1 MSLNIFR
8 WDIWI
13 PWRIDFLAAPRQHIS
28 FADRSSPSYSSTGP
42 TATGVVA
49 SAEPG
54 RLRFIGWS
62 SSFSRLGASSRVM
75 AALCWCGCG
84 VYLVNMVPSSLP
96 SRLSTMASR
105 LVGVNSWRLFCPL
118 RLGFVGVVRRWWW
131 LPFVIWSSRL
141 LSVTLV
147 CRCRRNSRE
156 LFFRGWDLGSM
167 NIPTVTASM
176 FSPQWR

>member
-118 RLGFVGVVRRWWW
+118 RLGFVGVVAAVMVASLCNLVLQTLHWCVGADGIPVCFFLEVEILDLWIYQRWQ
-131 LPFVIWSSRL
+131 L
-141 LSVTLV
+141 
-147 CRCRRNSRE
+147 RC
-156 LFFRGWDLGSM
+156 FF
-167 NIPTVTASM
+167 
-176 FSPQWR
+176 PQWR